1 MILLDNVSSR
11 RRQHMHMRPC
21 SWAGIICAA
30 LAGLLIVLLDGCAA
44 PPAAKEGTLI
54 APDLYFLTPT
64 PRELG
69 YSVSASQ
76 LVTARYR
83 GDVYVFQAQIA
94 VSPDRL
100 TMIGLDPFGR
110 RTLTITS
117 TDSGVTVE
125 AAPGLPDGLR
135 PANILADMAIVY
147 WPEEAVRR
155 GLSESSAIL
164 RASARERSVI
174 LNGTELIRVDYDAAQ
189 NGQWARSARYMNI
202 AFGYELDLRSVAV
215 GE

>member
-1 MILLDNVSSR
+1 MSHPAACHPI
-11 RRQHMHMRPC
+11 RPS
-21 SWAGIICAA
+21 SWARILCAA

-44 PPAAKEGTLI
+44 PPATKEGTLI
-54 APDLYFLTPT
+54 APNLYFLTPT

-69 YSVSASQ
+69 YSVNASQ

-94 VSPDRL
+94 ISPERL

-110 RTLTITS
+110 RALTITS

-135 PANILADMAIVY
+135 PANILADIAIVY
-147 WPEEAVRR
+147 WPEEAVRQ
-155 GLSESSAIL
+155 GLSQSPAIL
-164 RASARERSVI
+164 RASARERSI
-174 LNGTELIRVDYDAAQ
+174 LLNGTELIRVDYDAAQ
-189 NGQWARSARYMNI
+189 NGEWARSARYMNVT
-202 AFGYELDLRSVAV
+202 FGYELDLRSEAV
-215 GE
+215 RQ